1 MLPVWALLAAA
12 LYALRYRPTQKR
24 LAARLDALCGMDRV
38 ATAMEFSGDSGVLCR
53 LQREDTAD
61 RLEKT
66 DVRALPMRWP
76 KKALAACCVL
86 VIGLASRLPLLGAKT
101 GNTAPET
108 ASMMLDST
116 TSTTEA
122 KSEAPQMTEETAA
135 EEAPAEAEEAPAE
148 EPAAENWESGAAGS
162 DAAGNS
168 EAANVDRA
176 LQQSLLETQLG
187 PVTLGMP
194 SEDVLSLLG
203 EPLERTDEFYVC
215 TDKGDYRYV
224 YWNYNL
230 THDADYLCDVSLQ
243 MADLGD
249 GLVLNEIMT
258 FGTSDWAL
266 PDGVKNG
273 STAEEAIAAYPDA
286 QLQYNGVDGSL
297 SAIVLEAGHVHLH
310 ILIENDVVTNITL
323 GTYYEDPGWVDET
336 SYEEP
341 VYSFASSDIVVYQKA
356 SDGWISYH
364 MKDKAAKKLEVVL
377 GIEDLVPIGQAPEP
391 RYYLDFQNGTI
402 VMLGE
407 DRLSGAVYTCG
418 DLAGLRAAMD
428 EGADPTP
435 YLTLVQMCGFPAGT
449 DEVVLEMSVA
459 CGGLI
464 E

>member
-1 MLPVWALLAAA
+1 MTNREQQEKLFRAIGFVGDDLIQRADVPVERQIVKTAWIKWA
-12 LYALRYRPTQKR
+12 
-24 LAARLDALCGMDRV
+24 
-38 ATAMEFSGDSGVLCR
+38 
-53 LQREDTAD
+53 
-61 RLEKT
+61 
-66 DVRALPMRWP
+66 
-76 KKALAACCVL
+76 ALAACCVL

-101 GNTAPET
+101 ANTAPET

-116 TSTTEA
+116 TATTEA

-148 EPAAENWESGAAGS
+148 EPAAENRESGAAGT

-194 SEDVLSLLG
+194 ASDVLSLLG
-203 EPLERTDEFYVC
+203 EPLEKSDGDYVC
-215 TDKGDYRYV
+215 TDKGEYFYAAWRY
-224 YWNYNL
+224 NFTN
-230 THDADYLCDVSLQ
+230 DPDVLDVILQ
-243 MADLGD
+243 MADVGN

-323 GTYYEDPGWVDET
+323 GTYYEDPSWSDET

-341 VYSFASSDIVVYQKA
+341 VYSFASSDIVVYQKVA
-356 SDGWISYH
+356 DGWTSYH

-418 DLAGLRAAMD
+418 DLAGLRAAM
-428 EGADPTP
+428 EKGEDPAP
-435 YLTLVQMCGFPAGT
+435 YLTCITVCTFPAGT
-449 DEVVLEMSVA
+449 DEAVQELTLEYA
-459 CGGLI
+459 AG